1 MIDLQ
6 RDGDVYVLRFD
17 AGENRFG
24 PAFLDAAADALGT
37 VEKNEGPGAL
47 VTVGTGKFYS
57 NGLDLDWLGAN
68 PDRPPAPTHRHSTD
82 ELRSADRLEDYLRRV
97 HGLYARVLSLPMPT
111 VAALNGHAFA
121 GGAMLA
127 LAHDF
132 AVMRTDRGYFCLP
145 EVDLGM
151 SFTPG
156 MDALI
161 RSRLPK
167 TAAHE
172 AMLTGRRYTAEE
184 ALSAGIVRRTAAEEE
199 VLPAAVELAASLA
212 GKDGR
217 TVAKIRT
224 DMYRTALDA
233 LNGPALG

>member
-24 PAFLDAAADALGT
+24 PDFLDAVEGALDS
-37 VEKNEGPGAL
+37 VAKNDGPGAL

-57 NGLDLDWLGAN
+57 NGLDLEWLGAN
-68 PDRPPAPTHRHSTD
+68 QDRF
-82 ELRSADRLEDYLRRV
+82 EDYLRRV
-97 HGLYARVLSLPMPT
+97 HALYARVLTLPMPT

-121 GGAMLA
+121 GGGMLA

-156 MDALI
+156 MNALI
-161 RSRLPK
+161 TARLPK
-167 TAAHE
+167 ATAHE
-172 AMLTGRRYTAEE
+172 AMITGRRYAAEQARE
-184 ALSAGIVRRTAAEEE
+184 AGIVQRTAPEEE
-199 VLPAAVELAASLA
+199 VLPAAVEWAASLA
-212 GKDGR
+212 SKNGPV
-217 TVAKIRT
+217 VATIRT
-224 DMYRTALDA
+224 AMYRQALDA
-233 LNGPALG
+233 LNGPALP

>member
-6 RDGDVYVLRFD
+6 READVYVLRFD

-24 PAFLDAAADALGT
+24 PGFLGAAEDALDT

-47 VTVGTGKFYS
+47 VTIGTGKFYS

-68 PDRPPAPTHRHSTD
+68 PDG
-82 ELRSADRLEDYLRRV
+82 LEDYLRRV
-97 HGLYARVLSLPMPT
+97 HALYARILSLPMPT

-132 AVMRTDRGYFCLP
+132 AVMRDDRGYFCLP

-161 RSRLPK
+161 RARLPK
-167 TAAHE
+167 ATAHE
-172 AMLTGRRYTAEE
+172 AMLTGRRYPAQD
-184 ALSAGIVRRTAAEEE
+184 AVAAGIVRSTAAEDE
-199 VLPAAVELAASLA
+199 VLPAAVALAASLA

-217 TVAKIRT
+217 VVAKIRT
-224 DMYRTALDA
+224 DMYRPVLDA
-233 LNGPALG
+233 LNGPPLG

>member
-1 MIDLQ
+1 MIELR
-6 RDGDVYVLRFD
+6 RDGDVHVLRFD

-24 PAFLDAAADALGT
+24 PDFLGEVQDALDQVVKGG
-37 VEKNEGPGAL
+37 GPGAL

-68 PDRPPAPTHRHSTD
+68 QDRF
-82 ELRSADRLEDYLRRV
+82 EEYIGQV
-97 HGLYARVLSLPMPT
+97 HALYARLLSLPMPT

-121 GGAMLA
+121 GGGMLA

-156 MDALI
+156 MNALI
-161 RSRLPK
+161 TSRLPK
-167 TAAHE
+167 ATAHE
-172 AMLTGRRYTAEE
+172 AMLTGRRYTAEQ
-184 ALSAGIVRRTAAEEE
+184 ALAAGIVQRAAAEDE
-199 VLPAAVELAASLA
+199 VLPAAVEHAASQA
-212 GKDGR
+212 GKDGAV
-217 TVAKIRT
+217 VAKIRT
-224 DMYRTALDA
+224 ALYRPALDA

>member
-6 RDGDVYVLRFD
+6 RDGDVFVLRFD

-24 PAFLDAAADALGT
+24 PDFLGAVEGALDT
-37 VEKNEGPGAL
+37 VAKSDGPAAL

-68 PDRPPAPTHRHSTD
+68 QDKFA
-82 ELRSADRLEDYLRRV
+82 EYLGRV
-97 HGLYARVLSLPMPT
+97 HALYARVLELPMPT

-121 GGAMLA
+121 GGGMLA
-127 LAHDF
+127 LCHDF

-156 MDALI
+156 MNALI
-161 RSRLPK
+161 KGRLPGA
-167 TAAHE
+167 TAHE
-172 AMLTGRRYTAEE
+172 AMLTGRRYTAEQ
-184 ALSAGIVRRTAAEEE
+184 ARDAGIVQHLAAEDE
-199 VLPAAVELAASLA
+199 VLPAAVGLAAASA
-212 GKDGR
+212 GRNGT
-217 TVAKIRT
+217 TVAKIRG
-224 DMYRTALDA
+224 DLYRPVLDA
-233 LNGPALG
+233 LHGPALG